1 MLPLCIFNNKIL
13 FLGIKVRILSY
24 YTYLYM
30 YLFLVIVYQ
39 RKFAK
44 YSQMLKTN
52 LNTKISTLKVFNL
65 NLYSYLC
72 GQYLTILKKKSH
84 SVFHLT
90 SGYNIGR

>member
-13 FLGIKVRILSY
+13 FWGIKYSPI
-24 YTYLYM
+24 TPILYM

-39 RKFAK
+39 RKFVK

>member
-1 MLPLCIFNNKIL
+1 
-13 FLGIKVRILSY
+13 
-24 YTYLYM
+24 M
-30 YLFLVIVYQ
+30 YLFFVIVSL

-52 LNTKISTLKVFNL
+52 LNPKISTLKISISQSFSL
-65 NLYSYLC
+65 SLC
-72 GQYLTILKKKSH
+72 SILAILKKKSH

>member
-1 MLPLCIFNNKIL
+1 
-13 FLGIKVRILSY
+13 
-24 YTYLYM
+24 M
-30 YLFLVIVYQ
+30 YLFFVIVSL
-39 RKFAK
+39 RKLAK
-44 YSQMLKTN
+44 HSQMLKTN

-90 SGYNIGR
+90 SEYNIGR